1 MSRTDND
8 SISAFNLTPGRI
20 IAGKYEVL
28 SMIGRGWEGE
38 VYKIRELRT
47 GIERA
52 AKLFFPQRNPQHKT
66 SKYYAKKLHKL
77 RNCPILIQYYTEEQ
91 LVFRKTPITVLISEY
106 VEGQLLNHFV
116 QQAPRGRL
124 PPYLGLH
131 LLYALVKGIE
141 QIHLQ
146 NEYHGDLHT
155 QNVIVT
161 RFGLNFH
168 LKLVDLYNWSTRV
181 RENRKDDICD
191 TIRIFYDCLGGAKYY
206 SSHPQTV
213 KDICLGLKRTLILKK
228 FRTATQ
234 LREYL
239 ETLEWSDY

>member
-1 MSRTDND
+1 MPRPDKNAIT
-8 SISAFNLTPGRI
+8 AFNLRPGRI

-28 SMIGRGWEGE
+28 AMIGRGWEGE

-66 SKYYAKKLHKL
+66 SKYYARKLHKL

-91 LVFRKTPITVLISEY
+91 LVFRKIPITVLISEY
-106 VEGQLLNHFV
+106 VEGKLLNQFV
-116 QQAPRGRL
+116 RQAPGGRL
-124 PPYLGLH
+124 DAYVGLH
-131 LLYALVKGIE
+131 LLHALVKGIE

-168 LKLVDLYNWSTRV
+168 LKLVDLYNWSTQI

-191 TIRIFYDCLGGAKYY
+191 TIRIFYDCLGGAKHYA
-206 SSHPQTV
+206 SQPQTV

-228 FRTATQ
+228 FRNATQ